1 METDHPRLRQPPL
14 RSVICQLR
22 FPTRVGFGDE
32 EGRALQ
38 LALEST
44 FPLLEKQLQQIVQIS
59 ADGVQQV
66 QASEPIFRLQT
77 EDKTWTVTVA
87 SSAVSIETTNYVR
100 FSDFLDR
107 WTAVYKAVLGALGLQ
122 RQIRLG
128 LRYQNQID
136 LPEMSYATLK
146 KIISGPMLGP
156 IGRHKLTKQP
166 IASFQEVG
174 FVVDG
179 EHCTLRHGAQQVI
192 DGHFAYVVDL
202 DVYDEKT
209 RRLDLESHFDQL
221 MRFNEIAW
229 DIFKWSVT
237 PEQFQLFAPDG
248 GSKDDASS

>member
-1 METDHPRLRQPPL
+1 METVHPQLRRPPL

-38 LALEST
+38 LALEDT
-44 FPLLEKQLQQIVQIS
+44 FPLLDKQLQQIVQIS
-59 ADGVQQV
+59 SDGVQQV
-66 QASEPIFRLQT
+66 QASEPIFKLQT
-77 EDKTWTVTVA
+77 EDKTWTVSVA

-107 WTAVYKAVLGALGLQ
+107 WTAVYRAVLGALDLQ
-122 RQIRLG
+122 RQTRLG
-128 LRYQNQID
+128 LRYQNQIEV
-136 LPEMSYATLK
+136 PEMSYATLK
-146 KIISGPMLGP
+146 TIISAPMLGP
-156 IGRHKLTKQP
+156 IGRHKFTKRP

-174 FVVDG
+174 FVING
-179 EHCTLRHGAQQVI
+179 EQCTLRHGAQQVV
-192 DGHFAYVVDL
+192 DGGFAYVVDL

-209 RRLDLESHFDQL
+209 RHLDPENHFDQL

-237 PEQFQLFAPDG
+237 PEQFRLFAPDG